1 MSNSDL
7 PPDDGSRA
15 TPPDN
20 DRPDQAGPGAGP
32 SSPPPD
38 GHPTGGA
45 GWDYPPP
52 RRGPAAGL
60 FDSIRRS
67 GMMRTEQRWI
77 GGVAGGVARRLGVD
91 VTIVRCV
98 WIVLS
103 VFTGAGAILYGLGWA
118 LLPEESDGRIHLEQA
133 LNGDVSAGLAGAI
146 VALIAGLASAGH
158 GLVPGWFLGKWG
170 RPSGGPSGRCS
181 GSS

>member
-52 RRGPAAGL
+52 PRGPAAGL
-60 FDSIRRS
+60 FDSIRRP
-67 GMMRTEQRWI
+67 GMMRPAQRWI
-77 GGVAGGVARRLGVD
+77 RGGAGGAVPPRP
-91 VTIVRCV
+91 V
-98 WIVLS
+98 WV
-103 VFTGAGAILYGLGWA
+103 
-118 LLPEESDGRIHLEQA
+118 
-133 LNGDVSAGLAGAI
+133 
-146 VALIAGLASAGH
+146 
-158 GLVPGWFLGKWG
+158 
-170 RPSGGPSGRCS
+170 
-181 GSS
+181 